1 MRSTKSKALNIPNF
15 NHGLQLYNP
24 ELSILILGNY
34 KIKEQCIHMARFKQP
49 NLVTQQFLTCSYQYS
64 VDMLQKAAFKLKQE
78 VKGKCIRRQSSEN
91 SKPEPM
97 RGPQSSQDMDELK
110 NAYKLNFVEGK

>member
-34 KIKEQCIHMARFKQP
+34 KIKEQCIHMARFK
-49 NLVTQQFLTCSYQYS
+49 
-64 VDMLQKAAFKLKQE
+64 
-78 VKGKCIRRQSSEN
+78 
-91 SKPEPM
+91 
-97 RGPQSSQDMDELK
+97 
-110 NAYKLNFVEGK
+110 